1 MRSRKLYNG
10 GSKGIKESNKDLICR
25 WFVHS
30 DMDDDL
36 CLGSGNFTNNKE
48 SKELKTAFESGN
60 YIDEKFNNYLNLYG
74 NTINTGT
81 KEEKLF
87 LLINIRTCG
96 LERFLVYLDNKKV
109 GIYLNPDI
117 LNKDNISTMIHFPI
131 YLDSGNGKF
140 AELRKKFHDSLL
152 KNLGN
157 IIGVST
163 GGASQSSR
171 SKVKDAGFGIGSY
184 EDKYVLEHGIRGQ
197 PKLVGKINKSSRGN
211 LKKVTPKKNS
221 PSKKNSRS
229 PSPSRSVSSILKRG
243 PWSGGGYEPSGI
255 MIGQIVSNKNF
266 NFNVLGKIVNNKL
279 VSSKCNAGNL
289 CSNPISSFLNS
300 DLLSKN
306 DKTGNPYLGDIN
318 GDLKIY
324 TDAVYGDSEGRQN
337 YDLKIDS
344 KKRSNVE
351 LYCGDRIN
359 ELIEVGKILGK
370 DTMLINN
377 KRMIEIQHEM
387 AQLNK
392 LLSENSYRNREW
404 MPSREEVPDVKK
416 RMAMK
421 KVYKAADERA
431 ADEKRLI
438 ELKHELCQ
446 IHPEDINCKTH
457 SGGRRHHSRRKGSKA
472 HHAAVKKHRAKA
484 RATAKRI
491 KMRRSSSPRR
501 RRSSSPRRRRRSASK
516 QSGGFLS
523 LF

>member
-1 MRSRKLYNG
+1 MRSRKIYKG

-25 WFVHS
+25 WYVHS
-30 DMDDDL
+30 DADDDL
-36 CLGSGNFTNNKE
+36 CLGSGNFANNKE

-60 YIDEKFNNYLNLYG
+60 YIDEKFTNYLNLYG

-109 GIYLNPDI
+109 GIYLNPNV

-157 IIGVST
+157 VIGVST
-163 GGASQSSR
+163 SGASQSSR
-171 SKVKDAGFGIGSY
+171 SKVKDAALGKGSY
-184 EDKYVLEHGIRGQ
+184 EDKYVLEDGIRGQ
-197 PKLVGKINKSSRGN
+197 PKLVQQINKSSRGN

-221 PSKKNSRS
+221 PSKKNSS
-229 PSPSRSVSSILKRG
+229 SNNNSKPSVNVSSILKSG
-243 PWSGGGYEPSGI
+243 IWKGGGSEPSGI
-255 MIGQIVSNKNF
+255 MIGQIISNKNF
-266 NFNVLGKIVNNKL
+266 DFNVFGKIVNNKL
-279 VSSKCNAGNL
+279 VTSKCNAGIL
-289 CSNPISSFLNS
+289 CNNPISSFLNT

-318 GDLKIY
+318 GNLKIY
-324 TDAVYGDSEGRQN
+324 TDAVYGDSQGRQN

-344 KKRSNVE
+344 KKRSNVK

-392 LLSENSYRNREW
+392 LLSENSYRDREW
-404 MPSREEVPDVKK
+404 MPHKKDVDDLNK
-416 RMAMK
+416 RMKMK
-421 KVYKAADERA
+421 RYI
-431 ADEKRLI
+431 RLLMKEDWI
-438 ELKHELCQ
+438 NLKM
-446 IHPEDINCKTH
+446 NY
-457 SGGRRHHSRRKGSKA
+457 
-472 HHAAVKKHRAKA
+472 AKFIQ
-484 RATAKRI
+484 KI
-491 KMRRSSSPRR
+491 
-501 RRSSSPRRRRRSASK
+501 
-516 QSGGFLS
+516 
-523 LF
+523 